1 MIARSYCDETLP
13 NSRRQTVVHDTYNTL
28 ESILN
33 SKQVSQIVRLRI
45 FRAYIES
52 IFLYNSELWTLTKT
66 LENTIDS
73 FHRRLL
79 RKMIHVKWPR
89 TISNKDLYE
98 RTHMIPWSK
107 TINRR
112 RLTWFGHLL
121 RLPSDTPAREAL
133 RIYATPTEKPS
144 EKPKTIWLSTI
155 FSDLKCYSDIQIVG
169 DIGKDLERLELI
181 SINRKEWAR
190 TVDCTI
196 SAKLMQ
202 VH

>member
-1 MIARSYCDETLP
+1 MKPWLITK
-13 NSRRQTVVHDTYNTL
+13 NW
-28 ESILN
+28 
-33 SKQVSQIVRLRI
+33 K
-45 FRAYIES
+45 
-52 IFLYNSELWTLTKT
+52 TLTKT

-79 RKMIHVKWPR
+79 RKVIHVKWPR

-98 RTHMIPWSK
+98 RTHMTPWSK

-133 RIYATPTEKPS
+133 KIYATPTKKPS
-144 EKPKTIWLSTI
+144 GKPKTTWLSTI

-181 SINRKEWAR
+181 CINRKEWAR
-190 TVDCTI
+190 IVDCTI